1 MGDMW
6 RDAPLFRELQRVL
19 SASAGPVNWELARQV
34 GIATASFGAD
44 DPAPTEDDRRELADA
59 VRLAELSVADLT
71 ALPMPADLA
80 EVRAIRRA
88 EWVEAN
94 IRSLDDVIGPVAS
107 KLASSLE
114 GLGDQDTG
122 DVGGPG
128 ALPGVGFGPPGQP
141 SIERSD
147 AQGPDGPDMLGDGS
161 AMFGQLMGTLA
172 PLLMGAQVGT
182 VLGGIAQRAM
192 GQYDLALPRKD
203 ATLLFVVAN
212 IARFESDWSL
222 ARREVRM
229 YVALHEVVHRF
240 EFAQPWVRP
249 HVLELLNDLVGHAE
263 VDVAGLQQRLE
274 SLDPSDPDAMREAMT
289 GTGNL
294 FDPAQSDPE
303 QRLRIARLQAFMAAA
318 EGYGDHVTKTIGQRM
333 LPSFDRI
340 EEALTR
346 HREGRGSEGALEQL
360 LGLEV
365 TIDQYRM
372 GEDFCARV
380 VRDADEAT
388 LSRMW
393 GSADSLPSMPELE
406 EPTLWLSRTV

>member
-6 RDAPLFRELQRVL
+6 GDAPLFRELQRVL

-34 GIATASFGAD
+34 GIATASFGED
-44 DPAPTEDDRRELADA
+44 DPTPTDDDRREMADA
-59 VRLAELSVADLT
+59 VRLAELSVSDLT
-71 ALPMPADLA
+71 ALPMPSDLA
-80 EVRAIRRA
+80 QVRVIRRA

-107 KLASSLE
+107 KLAASLE
-114 GLGDQDTG
+114 SF
-122 DVGGPG
+122 GGEGMGGMGAPG
-128 ALPGVGFGPPGQP
+128 ALPGVGFGPSGPP
-141 SIERSD
+141 SIGSGSD
-147 AQGPDGPDMLGDGS
+147 LEGPDMTGGGQ

-182 VLGGIAQRAM
+182 VLGGLAQRAM

-203 ATLLFVVAN
+203 PALLFVAAN

-222 ARREVRM
+222 PRREVRT
-229 YVALHEVVHRF
+229 YIALHEVAHRF
-240 EFAQPWVRP
+240 EFAQAWVRP
-249 HVLELLNDLVGHAE
+249 HVLELLNDLVRHAE

-274 SLDPSDPDAMREAMT
+274 SLDPTDPDAMREAMA
-289 GTGNL
+289 GAGNL

-303 QRLRIARLQAFMAAA
+303 QRLRVARLQAFMAAA
-318 EGYGDHVTKTIGQRM
+318 EGYGDHVTKTIGHRL

-340 EEALTR
+340 EEALIR

-365 TIDQYRM
+365 TMEQYRT
-372 GEDFCARV
+372 GEDFCSTV

-406 EPTLWLSRTV
+406 EPTLWLSRIV

>member
-6 RDAPLFRELQRVL
+6 GDAPLFRELQRVL
-19 SASAGPVNWELARQV
+19 SASGGPVNWELARQV
-34 GIATASFGAD
+34 GIATASFGDD
-44 DPAPTEDDRRELADA
+44 DPPPTEDDRRELVDA

-71 ALPMPADLA
+71 ALPMPSDLA

-94 IRSLDDVIGPVAS
+94 IRSLDDMIDPVAS
-107 KLASSLE
+107 KLAASLE
-114 GLGDQDTG
+114 GLAGE

-128 ALPGVGFGPPGQP
+128 ALPGIGFGPPGQSSFDP
-141 SIERSD
+141 GAGLQD
-147 AQGPDGPDMLGDGS
+147 PDVPGGGP
-161 AMFGQLMGTLA
+161 AVFGQLMGTLA

-182 VLGGIAQRAM
+182 ALGSVAQRAM
-192 GQYDLALPRKD
+192 GQYDLALPRKEG
-203 ATLLFVVAN
+203 TLLFVTAN

-222 ARREVRM
+222 PRREVRT

-249 HVLELLNDLVGHAE
+249 NDLVRHAE

-274 SLDPSDPDAMREAMT
+274 SLDPTDPDAMREAMA

-303 QRLRIARLQAFMAAA
+303 QRLRIARLQAFLAAA
-318 EGYGDHVTKTIGQRM
+318 EGYGDHVTKTIGHRM

-340 EEALTR
+340 EEALIR

-365 TIDQYRM
+365 SIEQYRL
-372 GEDFCARV
+372 GEDFCTTV

-393 GSADSLPSMPELE
+393 GSAESLPSMPELE